1 MQETRDAGSIPG
13 SGRSPG
19 GGNGNPFQ
27 YSCLKNPTGRGE
39 LQSVGSQTVG
49 HNWSD
54 LARMHYLK
62 TLNLVWFYFFVFLFG
77 IFLSSSC
84 EIVCLLLK
92 HQKYCV
98 SLLGSSFLLIL
109 HSFRACPVAG
119 GLFPSSARSFQAR
132 PRLSPT
138 CLSIRTWSNNSCCM
152 WIISQEN
159 EKIFLKKKGN
169 WPNIY
174 NC

>member
-1 MQETRDAGSIPG
+1 MASHSSILAWRIPWTEK
-13 SGRSPG
+13 PG
-19 GGNGNPFQ
+19 G
-27 YSCLKNPTGRGE
+27 

-54 LARMHYLK
+54 LACVHYLK

>member
-1 MQETRDAGSIPG
+1 MWVRSLGQEDPLEEEMASHSSILAWRIPWTEK
-13 SGRSPG
+13 PG
-19 GGNGNPFQ
+19 G
-27 YSCLKNPTGRGE
+27 

-54 LARMHYLK
+54 LACVHYLK